1 MKFTTWLIVT
11 DALFLV
17 SVKTF
22 FKHCLREHNREMKIK
37 GIGKF
42 IWYIIGAIFFVL
54 LITLWI
60 CYNKRKCCLRN
71 HGRQSQD
78 PAHIIRSSNQ
88 TVKTVTGNSQP
99 MTPNLPTQG
108 HPSQSQ
114 MQSPE
119 YCQQPAYNP
128 GKTEAQKLDS
138 PQLDSPQKLEL
149 IKYKYSAFAN
159 FGHPNYQ
166 YIPSAGLVRY

>member
-22 FKHCLREHNREMKIK
+22 FKHCLINREMKIK

-88 TVKTVTGNSQP
+88 TVKTVTGNAQP

-128 GKTEAQKLDS
+128 GKTEVLPFKELNY
-138 PQLDSPQKLEL
+138 SPQKLEL